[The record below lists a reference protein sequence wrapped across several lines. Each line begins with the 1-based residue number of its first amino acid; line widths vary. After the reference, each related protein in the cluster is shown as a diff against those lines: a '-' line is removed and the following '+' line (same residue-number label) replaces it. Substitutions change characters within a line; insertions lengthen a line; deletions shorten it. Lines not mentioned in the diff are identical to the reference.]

1 MMKKFISLTII
12 MAMFVSLLVFPA
24 GVSAETYDNHNLEP
38 KLEVN
43 ITPLTGEEFD
53 DYIQADP
60 DKYLASSFPTLYE
73 SDYGDVLYDEEGKA
87 TFLGFPEGV
96 YAHLIRGKVSNI
108 NPLHITY
115 QIKRAGNRYTLVR
128 FDSRSIVAFSLDFSS
143 GGDKTLF
150 NYDLAE
156 EQYSVVTEGN
166 LQENEYIH
174 AVKRE
179 EYGIGFISNTYSE
192 RWPYPSV
199 STLDRVA
206 VAKTT
211 EYTDNFEIAY
221 IMFTNTPDFDLK
233 MSFKMTIGD
242 YDSSGDIILDTLHN
256 YAVNDPDNEYPI
268 ESITY
273 FDNYSLNGEK
283 TLYYQG
289 GNGTPEYTVVFND
302 TAEAAETKGLD
313 DVKIKEVT
321 VKSGHEVV
329 PPENPADYE
338 VDDVL
343 YKFTGWDKSY
353 DAPTENLV
361 VTAVYNAVPKRTVKF
376 VEDDGETQIGD
387 TITVNTDE
395 FITADD
401 LPEATKEADEDYFY
415 EFKGWKTVIGEAE
428 STNIVTFP
436 YKIVA
441 DTTFKAVFEAK
452 DKVAVVFENEDGTE
466 YHSEAIASGSNV
478 YAPENPTKVD
488 PEGQVEYRFAG
499 WSLKDDESQTILSFP
514 IAPIMDVT
522 FVPVF
527 TEYELF
533 TVIFENADGTVASEQ
548 SIADGSKVAKL
559 DPVAKEPTETESY
572 EFLYWSVNGADA
584 TSLFPYT
591 VTADTTF
598 KPVYKVVPRHL
609 VTFYDGDGN
618 VFETQRVT
626 DGTKATAPV
635 NVPTKTNTDKVRYT
649 FKSWQS
655 VINNN
660 VTGDIEIYPVFTPE
674 YINIVNYKKADAN
687 LDGKVDARDGILY
700 AKHIAETAIFDEA
713 LIPYVDLNEDDVVTM
728 ADLQIL
734 VQYLIT
740 EDMTLIN

>member
-1 MMKKFISLTII
+1 MKKFISLTII

-24 GVSAETYDNHNLEP
+24 EVSAEVGEGLLEP
-38 KLEVN
+38 KLEVT
-43 ITPLTGEEFD
+43 ITPVTAEELD
-53 DYIQADP
+53 AYIQAVP
-60 DKYLASSFPTLYE
+60 AKKVASNFTKLYKTHR
-73 SDYGDVLYDEEGKA
+73 VTKKVTYDANGMA
-87 TFLGFPEGV
+87 TFLGLAEGT
-96 YAHLIRGKVSNI
+96 YAYLVEATVSD
-108 NPLHITY
+108 L
-115 QIKRAGNRYTLVR
+115 GDLYTKYEIYDSDLYLY
-128 FDSRSIVAFSLDFSS
+128 DSRSISS
-143 GGDKTLF
+143 FALYFTAGNDTELFDYTTAKGQKSISTDINLGQYESIYAAKGTSYGVFFYPEATTMRYPLPTDYIEKKTMV
-150 NYDLAE
+150 D
-156 EQYSVVTEGN
+156 
-166 LQENEYIH
+166 
-174 AVKRE
+174 
-179 EYGIGFISNTYSE
+179 
-192 RWPYPSV
+192 V
-199 STLDRVA
+199 STEDF
-206 VAKTT
+206 T
-211 EYTDNFEIAY
+211 EFNIKFVI
-221 IMFTNTPDFDLK
+221 FTKKADFDLK
-233 MSFKMTIGD
+233 MGFDVIIGD
-242 YDSSGDIILDTLHN
+242 FDEEGEPIHSTMQTYSLK
-256 YAVNDPDNEYPI
+256 DPDAYEI
-268 ESITY
+268 EQISY
-273 FDNYSLNGEK
+273 FDNFTINGEK
-283 TLYYQG
+283 TLFYQG
-289 GNGTPEYTVVFND
+289 GNGTPEYTVTFND
-302 TAEAAETKGLD
+302 STEAAEAKGLD
-313 DVKIKEVT
+313 DVKLKEVT
-321 VKSGHEVV
+321 VKSGDEVV

-353 DAPTENLV
+353 DAPTENIT

-415 EFKGWKTVIGEAE
+415 EFKGWKTVIGDAE
-428 STNIVTFP
+428 STDIVTFP

-452 DKVAVVFENEDGTE
+452 DKVTVVFENEDGTE

-649 FKSWQS
+649 FKNWQS

-713 LIPYVDLNEDDVVTM
+713 LIPYMDLNEDDVVTM

-740 EDMTLIN
+740 EDMSLIN

>member
-24 GVSAETYDNHNLEP
+24 EVSAEVGEGLLEP
-38 KLEVN
+38 KLEVT
-43 ITPLTGEEFD
+43 ITPVTAEELD
-53 DYIQADP
+53 AYIQAVP
-60 DKYLASSFPTLYE
+60 AKKVASNFTKLYKTHR
-73 SDYGDVLYDEEGKA
+73 VTKKVTYDANGMA
-87 TFLGFPEGV
+87 TFLGLAEGT
-96 YAHLIRGKVSNI
+96 YAYLVEATVSD
-108 NPLHITY
+108 L
-115 QIKRAGNRYTLVR
+115 GDLYTKYEIYDSDLYLY
-128 FDSRSIVAFSLDFSS
+128 DSRSISS
-143 GGDKTLF
+143 FALYFTAGNDTELFDYTTAKGQKSISTDINLGQYESIYAAKGTSYGVFFYPEATTMRYPLPTDYIEKKTMV
-150 NYDLAE
+150 D
-156 EQYSVVTEGN
+156 
-166 LQENEYIH
+166 
-174 AVKRE
+174 
-179 EYGIGFISNTYSE
+179 
-192 RWPYPSV
+192 V
-199 STLDRVA
+199 STEDF
-206 VAKTT
+206 T
-211 EYTDNFEIAY
+211 EFNIKFVI
-221 IMFTNTPDFDLK
+221 FTKKADFDLK
-233 MSFKMTIGD
+233 MGFDVIIGD
-242 YDSSGDIILDTLHN
+242 FDEEGEPIHSTMQTYSLK
-256 YAVNDPDNEYPI
+256 DPDAYEI
-268 ESITY
+268 EQISY
-273 FDNYSLNGEK
+273 FDNFTINGEK
-283 TLYYQG
+283 TLFYQG
-289 GNGTPEYTVVFND
+289 GNGTPEYTVTFND
-302 TAEAAETKGLD
+302 STEAAEAKGLD
-313 DVKIKEVT
+313 DVKLKEVT
-321 VKSGHEVV
+321 VKSGDEVV

-353 DAPTENLV
+353 DAPTENIT

-415 EFKGWKTVIGEAE
+415 EFKGWKTVIGDAE
-428 STNIVTFP
+428 STDIVTFP

-452 DKVAVVFENEDGTE
+452 DKVTVVFENEDGTE

-649 FKSWQS
+649 FKNWQS

-713 LIPYVDLNEDDVVTM
+713 LIPYMDLNEDDVVTM

-740 EDMTLIN
+740 EDMSLIN

>member
-24 GVSAETYDNHNLEP
+24 GVSAEVGEGLIEP
-38 KLEVN
+38 KLEVT
-43 ITPLTGEEFD
+43 ITPVTAEELD
-53 DYIQADP
+53 AYIQAVP
-60 DKYLASSFPTLYE
+60 AKKVASNFTKLYKTNKLTKK
-73 SDYGDVLYDEEGKA
+73 VTYDANGMA
-87 TFLGFPEGV
+87 TFLGLAEGT
-96 YAHLIRGKVSNI
+96 YAYLVDATVSD
-108 NPLHITY
+108 LGDLYAKY
-115 QIKRAGNRYTLVR
+115 QIYDSDL
-128 FDSRSIVAFSLDFSS
+128 FMYDSRSIASFALYFTAGND
-143 GGDKTLF
+143 TELF
-150 NYDLAE
+150 DYTTAKGQKSISTDINLG
-156 EQYSVVTEGN
+156 QYESIYAAKGTS
-166 LQENEYIH
+166 
-174 AVKRE
+174 
-179 EYGIGFISNTYSE
+179 YGIFFYPDATTLRYPLPTDFIDKKSMVD
-192 RWPYPSV
+192 V
-199 STLDRVA
+199 STEDF
-206 VAKTT
+206 T
-211 EYTDNFEIAY
+211 EFNIKFVI
-221 IMFTNTPDFDLK
+221 FTKKADFDLK
-233 MSFKMTIGD
+233 MGFDVIIGD
-242 YDSSGDIILDTLHN
+242 FNEEGNPMHDTMQTYSLK
-256 YAVNDPDNEYPI
+256 DPDAYEI
-268 ESITY
+268 EQISY
-273 FDNYSLNGEK
+273 FDNFTINGEK
-283 TLYYQG
+283 TLFYQG
-289 GNGTPEYTVVFND
+289 GNGAPQYTVVFND
-302 TAEAAETKGLD
+302 STEAAEAKGLD
-313 DVKIKEVT
+313 DVKLKEVT
-321 VKSGHEVV
+321 VKSGDTVV

-353 DAPTENLV
+353 DAPTENIT

-395 FITADD
+395 IITADE

-415 EFKGWKTVIGEAE
+415 EFKGWKTVIGDAE
-428 STNIVTFP
+428 STDIVTFP

-452 DKVAVVFENEDGTE
+452 DKVTVVFENEDGTE

-478 YAPENPTKVD
+478 YAPENPSKVD

-527 TEYELF
+527 TEYELY

-626 DGTKATAPV
+626 DGTKATAPA

-649 FKSWQS
+649 FKNWQS

-674 YINIVNYKKADAN
+674 YINTVNYKKADAN

-713 LIPYVDLNEDDVVTM
+713 LIPYMDLNEDDVVTM

-740 EDMTLIN
+740 EDMSLIN

>member
-1 MMKKFISLTII
+1 MKKFISLTII
-12 MAMFVSLLVFPA
+12 MAMFVSLLVFPV

-38 KLEVN
+38 KLEVT
-43 ITPLTGEEFD
+43 ITPYTAEEFD
-53 DYIQADP
+53 AYIQAEPEKKIADNFY
-60 DKYLASSFPTLYE
+60 KLYKHNSRTKKVTYTNGMAE
-73 SDYGDVLYDEEGKA
+73 
-87 TFLGFPEGV
+87 FQGFPEGT
-96 YAHLIRGKVSNI
+96 YAYLVKAKVTDI
-108 NPLHITY
+108 GELYTTY
-115 QIKRAGNRYTLVR
+115 DIFASDLYQY
-128 FDSRSIVAFSLDFSS
+128 DSRSVISFALYFTS
-143 GGDKTLF
+143 GNDKTLF
-150 NYDLAE
+150 DTTTAKSVTSVMANKYFRGADDLYAAAGNSYGVFLFDEDYSDRYPMSSVTGKDVE
-156 EQYSVVTEGN
+156 ELE
-166 LQENEYIH
+166 I
-174 AVKRE
+174 
-179 EYGIGFISNTYSE
+179 
-192 RWPYPSV
+192 
-199 STLDRVA
+199 
-206 VAKTT
+206 TT
-211 EYTDNFEIAY
+211 ETTEEMY
-221 IMFTNTPDFDLK
+221 IEFFMFTKKTDFDIELEFE
-233 MSFKMTIGD
+233 MTMASFDEDNNID
-242 YDSSGDIILDTLHN
+242 LDSLHN
-256 YAVNDPDNEYPI
+256 YAIYDPDAVHI
-268 ESITY
+268 DSVSY
-273 FDNYSLNGEK
+273 FDSYKINGAE
-283 TLYYQG
+283 TMYYVG
-289 GNGTPEYTVVFND
+289 GNGAPRYTVIFNES
-302 TAEAAETKGLD
+302 AEAAEAKGLD
-313 DVKIKEVT
+313 DVKLKEVT
-321 VKSGHEVV
+321 VKAGDTVV

-415 EFKGWKTVIGEAE
+415 EFKGWKTVIGDAE
-428 STNIVTFP
+428 STDIVTFP

-452 DKVAVVFENEDGTE
+452 DKVTVVFENEDGTE

-649 FKSWQS
+649 FKNWQS

-713 LIPYVDLNEDDVVTM
+713 LIPYMDLNEDDVVTM

-740 EDMTLIN
+740 EDMSLIN